1 MQGDNIYAPPESELQ
16 QPLPDTGSQEFYVV
30 SKSKFSILYFLTFGI
45 YALYWHYKNWTQ
57 YRRKHNESCFPVMRA
72 IFSIFF
78 THSLFSEIRYR
89 LKVNHPDVSWS
100 SGAWATMVV
109 IVVIAE
115 RATEKLP
122 SELLSSFLPFV
133 CYIAHGLML
142 LKVQSLINL
151 ACDDIDGVSN
161 SRFSI
166 LNYLWAGLIPVII
179 LYYALESAELLNF

>member
-1 MQGDNIYAPPESELQ
+1 MQDDNIYAPPASELQ
-16 QPLPDTGSQEFYVV
+16 QPIPNAGAHEFYVV
-30 SKSKFSILYFLTFGI
+30 SKLKFSILYFLTFGI

-89 LKVNHPDVSWS
+89 LKVNHPQVIWN

-115 RATEKLP
+115 RVTEKLP

-133 CYIAHGLML
+133 CYIVHGLML
-142 LKVQSLINL
+142 LKVQTLINL
-151 ACDDIDGVSN
+151 ACDDIDGFSN

-179 LYYALESAELLNF
+179 VYYVFESAELLSF